1 MENISRVSI
10 NRKETSSLDKTSK
23 LDNDYAKVMG
33 TVVGLHIVAIGA
45 LYYLGMYLVA
55 A

>member
-1 MENISRVSI
+1 MENISRVAVG
-10 NRKETSSLDKTSK
+10 RKETSSLDKTSR
-23 LDNDYAKVMG
+23 LENEYAKVMG
-33 TVVGLHIVAIGA
+33 TIVGLQIVAIGA

>member
-1 MENISRVSI
+1 MENISRVTIS
-10 NRKETSSLDKTSK
+10 RKETSSLDKTSK
-23 LDNDYAKVMG
+23 LENEYAKVMG
-33 TVVGLHIVAIGA
+33 TVIGLQIVAIGA